1 MAKPAATQHEESL
14 SGANPCRCVRSFIRG
29 SLYTRNHGF
38 RIARTSRGVED
49 WEELMQA
56 TIAERPK
63 SLALAVVDPDLPLV
77 HATRNGDVS
86 AFEEL
91 VKRYDRRLYR
101 IAEGITHSD
110 EDAEEVVQMA
120 FLKAYQN
127 LNRFQGSAKFSTWL
141 IRIAINESFMK
152 LRKRQAAE
160 KFIDYAVEREGEAF
174 LVDVADWRPSPE
186 TLFSAS
192 EFREILINSLQK
204 LTPAL
209 RA

>member
-1 MAKPAATQHEESL
+1 
-14 SGANPCRCVRSFIRG
+14 
-29 SLYTRNHGF
+29 
-38 RIARTSRGVED
+38 
-49 WEELMQA
+49 MQA

-152 LRKRQAAE
+152 LRKRQRAE
-160 KFIDYAVEREGEAF
+160 KFIDYAVERDGEAF

-209 RA
+209 RAVFVLRDMEEYSPGETAELLKITSTTVRTRLSRARLKLREELSKYFKKPE

>member
-1 MAKPAATQHEESL
+1 
-14 SGANPCRCVRSFIRG
+14 
-29 SLYTRNHGF
+29 
-38 RIARTSRGVED
+38 
-49 WEELMQA
+49 
-56 TIAERPK
+56 
-63 SLALAVVDPDLPLV
+63 VVDPDLPLV

-101 IAEGITHSD
+101 IAEGITHND

-127 LNRFQGSAKFSTWL
+127 LSRFQGSAKFSTWL

-152 LRKRQAAE
+152 LRKRQRAE

-174 LVDVADWRPSPE
+174 VVDVADWRPSPE

-209 RA
+209 RAVFVLRDMEEYSLSETAELLKITSTTVRTRLSRARLKLREELSKHFKKPE

>member
-1 MAKPAATQHEESL
+1 
-14 SGANPCRCVRSFIRG
+14 
-29 SLYTRNHGF
+29 
-38 RIARTSRGVED
+38 
-49 WEELMQA
+49 MQA

-77 HATRNGDVS
+77 DATRNGDVS

-209 RA
+209 RAVFVLRDMEEYSLSETAELLKITSTTVRTRLSRARLKLREELSKYFKKPE